1 MNYSAINIQGNI
13 ISSEILEKIR
23 LEDVRHQK
31 AVDFN
36 MHQASSVRDEI
47 NLAWNLAISN
57 WKAFKTK
64 RDNLSDSES
73 GTTETRRYWMLPL
86 FQVLG
91 YELISSNAEIING
104 KSYAIS
110 HRAVNKDGFPIHI
123 IGVNQSLDKRA
134 DSGGARLSP
143 HSLVQEYLNNNDHM
157 YGLVSNGRF
166 IRILRD
172 ATRLSRLSYLEFD
185 LEQILEEG
193 LYVEFALLFR
203 VLHATRMPASQDSG
217 QDSFLEYYHQE
228 SMASGSRIR
237 ERLSLAVENSIKDL
251 ANGLLKNPAN
261 QDLRDIILNE
271 ELSPKEYYLFT
282 LRLVYRILFLLVIEE
297 RKLIFPEKR
306 DDELNRKRSIYYNFY
321 SIQRLTKLAERS
333 IYVDPRKTDLW
344 QSLMT
349 TFALF
354 ENETIGHHLGISPLG
369 SGIFSPSA
377 LGVVSKQLMDNET
390 LLRVLHYLVTFEN
403 EQGIRVRVNY
413 ADLDVEEFGSV
424 YEGLLDYDPEIT
436 QVAGEPMFGFVKGD
450 DRSSSGSHYTPEE
463 LVRPLIK
470 HSLDYLIEDKLKESD
485 PEKGLLSLTI
495 CDVACGSGHI
505 LLSAARRVG
514 FELAKVRSKEDQPTP
529 TVLRVAVRDVIR
541 HCIYGVDLNP
551 LAVELCKVALWLEA
565 HEPGEPLNFLDHH
578 IKCGNAIVGLAHA
591 DELEK
596 GIASEAFKFLPGDD
610 KEIASAFK
618 KRNDQEIKTVGQLTL
633 MDESKID
640 NELKDV
646 QGDFL
651 KFAQLPENTHEQIA
665 KKEKAYQDL
674 TKGKKWWR
682 LKNLADLQVAQFF
695 IPKTTTNKEKLTTH
709 SQYNTYLK
717 QGTQIFDRG
726 ASMAISQEKRFFHW
740 FLEFPEVFQKG
751 GFDCILGNPPFLGD
765 KKLKGLLG
773 ESFME
778 ISKYLFHPIGAVDLV
793 TYFFRRNFDI
803 INRTGYVSLI
813 STNTIAQGSSREGGL
828 DVIISKG
835 GIINHAVKSM
845 KWPGKA
851 AVEVS
856 LVSISKRTEHRENI
870 LNGSNVHVITSFLSD
885 EYSNGTPHKL
895 ISNSTKSFIG
905 SYVLGSG
912 FVLEPKLAKNL
923 ISKNKLNKEV
933 LYPFIN
939 GEELNNNPSQEPGRW
954 VINFFGWP
962 ERRMTNDEWN
972 SLNPSEKK
980 EIRNK
985 IQEKK
990 TILLAPPDYTDKVA
1004 ADFPD
1009 CYEIIYK
1016 TVKPERQRWALDKD
1030 GKAIVG
1036 KYAVRAPMP
1045 ERWWIYGEKRPGLYK
1060 QIGKNK
1066 KVLVIALTSKTVAF
1080 SYIPNGIVYSHATVV
1095 ISEDNTS
1102 IFAILQSSIHRQW
1115 VDKYAS
1121 RMKTDQRYTP
1131 SDCFEN
1137 FPFPQKLKVV
1147 QLESI
1152 GETYHEHR
1160 RQLMLGIQ
1168 LGLTKTYN
1176 LFHSNAI
1183 TSNAINEKD
1192 KQVVG
1197 LIKHLEKTPNTHSFN
1212 EAVQGIIKLRELH
1225 RKMDEA
1231 VLEAYGWHQD
1241 DPQWGPSI
1249 HLRHDF
1255 YEVDYLPEN
1264 DRVRY
1269 TIHPEARKEVLKRL
1283 LQLNQKYYAEE
1294 VEKGLHSKAKA
1305 AKVKTQAIKKAKKI
1319 PMEYDY
1325 QSDIYERNDLRQVAE
1340 DPVEYAANS
1349 NSSKIIGFGSI
1360 VTLMAN
1366 NGKTLHISCGVGK
1379 QGVQT
1384 IELES
1389 GLYKA
1394 IEGKSEGDY
1403 IQFGN
1408 GFNVVKVV

>member
-64 RDNLSDSES
+64 RDNLNDSES

-110 HRAVNKDGFPIHI
+110 HRALNKDGFPIHI
-123 IGVNQSLDKRA
+123 VGVNQSLDKRA

-143 HSLVQEYLNNNDHM
+143 HSLVQEYLNNNEHM

-261 QDLRDIILNE
+261 QDLRDIMLNE
-271 ELSPKEYYLFT
+271 EISPKDYYLFT

-297 RKLIFPEKR
+297 RKLIYPEKR

-390 LLRVLHYLVTFEN
+390 LLRVLRYLVTFEN

-436 QVAGEPMFGFVKGD
+436 QVASEPNFGFVQGD

-591 DELEK
+591 EELEN
-596 GIASEAFKFLPGDD
+596 GISTNAFKELPGDV
-610 KEIASAFK
+610 KEVASSFR
-618 KRNDQEIKTVGQLTL
+618 KRNDQDLKTSNQLSTVDL
-633 MDESKID
+633 EEVD
-640 NELKDV
+640 NGLIDV
-646 QGDFL
+646 QNDFIA
-651 KFAQLPENTHEQIA
+651 FSQLPEGNPEQIEI
-665 KKEKAYQDL
+665 KQLAYSKL
-674 TKGKKWWR
+674 INSPKWTR
-682 LKNLADLQVAQFF
+682 LKNLADIQVAQFF
-695 IPKTTTNKEKLTTH
+695 IPKTIANKDKVTTH
-709 SQYNTYLK
+709 SKYLSYLK
-717 QGTQIFDRG
+717 QGSKIEDFGTS
-726 ASMAISQEKRFFHW
+726 ATISLEKRFFHW
-740 FLEFPEVFQKG
+740 FLEFPEVFLSG
-751 GFDCILGNPPFLGD
+751 GFDCVLGNPPFLGGQ
-765 KKLKGLLG
+765 KLSGSFGDAFL
-773 ESFME
+773 ES
-778 ISKYLFHPIGAVDLV
+778 IKYQFAPIGAVDLV
-793 TYFFRRNFDI
+793 TYFFRRIFAI
-803 INRTGYVSLI
+803 IRPKGFQSLI
-813 STNTIAQGSSREGGL
+813 STNTIAQGKAREDGL
-828 DVIISKG
+828 DVIVNLG
-835 GIINHAVKSM
+835 GSINHAVKST
-845 KWPGKA
+845 KWPGVA
-851 AVEVS
+851 AVEVA
-856 LVSISKRTEHRENI
+856 LVT
-870 LNGSNVHVITSFLSD
+870 ITKQSWKGKFYL
-885 EYSNGTPHKL
+885 GTKEVKTITPYLDDADTLGNPFKL
-895 ISNSTKSFIG
+895 KPNEGKSFQG
-905 SYVLGSG
+905 SIVLGKG
-912 FVLEPKLAKNL
+912 FVLEPHEAKAL
-923 ISKNKLNKEV
+923 IERDTRNREV
-933 LYPFIN
+933 LFPYLS
-939 GEELNNNPSQEPGRW
+939 GDDLNNNPDQSPSRW
-954 VINFFGWP
+954 VINFFDW
-962 ERRMTNDEWN
+962 
-972 SLNPSEKK
+972 SEA
-980 EIRNK
+980 IA
-985 IQEKK
+985 K
-990 TILLAPPDYTDKVA
+990 T
-1004 ADFPD
+1004 FPD
-1009 CYEIIYK
+1009 CYKIVECL
-1016 TVKPERQRWALDKD
+1016 VKPERLSYDENKNSWN
-1030 GKAIVG
+1030 KAVKSNWWQFGAWRKGLEEAIS
-1036 KYAVRAPMP
+1036 PL
-1045 ERWWIYGEKRPGLYK
+1045 ER
-1060 QIGKNK
+1060 
-1066 KVLVIALTSKTVAF
+1066 VLVHTRVTKTHAF
-1080 SYIPNGIVYSHATVV
+1080 VEINSSIIFSDATIV
-1095 ISEDNTS
+1095 
-1102 IFAILQSSIHRQW
+1102 FAVKSFAVLQSSLHEYWAWIYSSSMKGDRR
-1115 VDKYAS
+1115 YA
-1121 RMKTDQRYTP
+1121 P
-1131 SDCFEN
+1131 SDCFQT
-1137 FPFPQKLKVV
+1137 FPFPQNLNSHKGK
-1147 QLESI
+1147 QLESM
-1152 GETYHEHR
+1152 GEAYHEHR
-1160 RQLMLGIQ
+1160 RQLMLGMQ

-1176 LFHSNAI
+1176 LFHCNAI
-1183 TSNAINEKD
+1183 SGQAVNEKD
-1192 KQVVG
+1192 KQIAS
-1197 LIKHLEKTPNTHSFN
+1197 LQKHLEKTANTISFN
-1212 EAVQGIIKLRELH
+1212 EAIKGILKLRELH
-1225 RKMDEA
+1225 VQTDQA
-1231 VLEAYGWHQD
+1231 VLEAYDWHQD
-1241 DPQWGPSI
+1241 DPKWGKAI
-1249 HLRHDF
+1249 ELRHDF

-1264 DRVRY
+1264 DRVRR
-1269 TIHPEARKEVLKRL
+1269 TIHPNARKEVLKRL
-1283 LQLNQKYYAEE
+1283 LQLNHERYGEE
-1294 VEKGLHSKAKA
+1294 VEKGLHAKTKAP
-1305 AKVKTQAIKKAKKI
+1305 KVKTPTIKKANKI
-1319 PMEYDY
+1319 PMEYDN
-1325 QSDIYERNDLRQVAE
+1325 QSDIFERGDLRQFAE
-1340 DPVEYAANS
+1340 DPVEYAANI

-1360 VTLMAN
+1360 VTLMAT

-1379 QGVQT
+1379 QGIQT

-1394 IEGKSEGDY
+1394 IEGKKEGDY

-1408 GFNVVKVV
+1408 GFNVIKVV